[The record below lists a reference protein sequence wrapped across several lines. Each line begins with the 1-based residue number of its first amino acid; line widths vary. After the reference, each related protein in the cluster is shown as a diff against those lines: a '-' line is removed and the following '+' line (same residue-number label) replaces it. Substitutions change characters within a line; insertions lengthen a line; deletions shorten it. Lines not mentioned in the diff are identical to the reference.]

1 MPTLGSGAL
10 IGLVEATKLGTMSGS
25 IKSCHLCIGSIT
37 HDNEVTEDDS
47 TSLQHK
53 DLIFTA
59 ERGICQQF
67 LAYGQYFTVP
77 HLFLQDSC
85 RNPVIPVEFQW
96 NPAGIHSFQW
106 NSSGILQESTHSS
119 GIPVESCRDPLIPV
133 EFQWNPQESTG
144 ILLEFHWNKTGI

>member
-1 MPTLGSGAL
+1 MGSGAL

-67 LAYGQYFTVP
+67 LAYGVGRWGVGKGLSNLKILDSYFA
-77 HLFLQDSC
+77 
-85 RNPVIPVEFQW
+85 R
-96 NPAGIHSFQW
+96 
-106 NSSGILQESTHSS
+106 
-119 GIPVESCRDPLIPV
+119 
-133 EFQWNPQESTG
+133 
-144 ILLEFHWNKTGI
+144 